1 MTGPRALRI
10 AYAAQVPVPSHRAYG
25 VHVMHMCKA
34 FAELGH
40 ETTLYT
46 MEPSFEVP
54 DLHGY
59 YGMAPTFGVDHV
71 PMSSLRGVSGPMFG
85 REIVKR
91 AVRAG
96 TDLVYSRHI
105 YAAAAARLTGL
116 PVIYEAHMPVSN
128 VIHRQ
133 LLARMLRQKNRFAL
147 VTITAALREQYLQD
161 IPGLK
166 ADDILV
172 AHDAA
177 DLPMAVAPADPKRP
191 GAFVVGYV
199 GNLYPGKGIEIIL
212 EIARLLPDLSFHIV
226 GGRAED
232 LARWTSQ
239 NPPANIRFFGQVPHG
254 DLQRYFDDMD
264 VLLLPLQ
271 NKVSPDGGSGDI
283 ARWTSPMKMFEYMAQ
298 GKPIIASDLPVL
310 QEVLR
315 DGENALIIPAADAKA
330 WGAAIRGLSADEAC
344 AEQLG
349 KQARMTLERD
359 HTWLAR
365 SETALL
371 WARGRLH
378 LGQSYRGAEQ
388 V

>member
-1 MTGPRALRI
+1 MTARQPLRI

-40 ETTLYT
+40 DTTLYT
-46 MEPSFEVP
+46 MPPSVEAP

-59 YGMAPTFGVDHV
+59 YGMAPTFRVDHV
-71 PMSSLRGVSGPMFG
+71 PMSSLRGVGGPMFG

-91 AVRAG
+91 AVRGG
-96 TDLVYSRHI
+96 TELVYSRHI
-105 YAAAAARLTGL
+105 YAAAAARLAGL

-128 VIHRQ
+128 AIHRA
-133 LLARMLRQKNRFAL
+133 LLSQMLRQKDRFAL
-147 VTITAALREQYLQD
+147 VTITTALRDRYLQD

-166 ADDILV
+166 AEDVLV

-177 DLPMAVAPADPKRP
+177 DLPLAMPARP
-191 GAFVVGYV
+191 GDAGAFVIGYV

-212 EIARLLPDLSFHIV
+212 EIARLLPDLPFHIV
-226 GGRAED
+226 GGRDED
-232 LARWTSQ
+232 LARWAAQ
-239 NPPANIRFFGQVPHG
+239 EPPANIRFFGQVPHG
-254 DLQRYFDDMD
+254 DLQRYFDEMD

-271 NKVSPDGGSGDI
+271 SRVSPDGGGGDI
-283 ARWTSPMKMFEYMAQ
+283 AQWTSPMKMFEYMAQ

-315 DGENALIIPAADAKA
+315 DGENALIAPSTDAKA
-330 WGAAIRGLSADEAC
+330 WVSAIEGLSADRAR
-344 AEQLG
+344 AATLG
-349 KQARMTLERD
+349 RQARVTLERE

-365 SETALL
+365 SNAALS
-371 WARGRLH
+371 WASGRLD
-378 LGQSYRGAEQ
+378 LVR
-388 V
+388 